1 MAFIGFA
8 RVSTI
13 EQDLDIQIKAL
24 TEYGCTKIF
33 HGKNSGKEEENKSRL
48 QELLNYVRED
58 DVVVITKLDR
68 FGRSLRQILNVLAI
82 FKEKRVGL
90 KSLDGM
96 IDTTMGE
103 NPFSMAQ
110 IQLIGAFA
118 ELERNLIVSRIIEGK
133 KAKGMLQGRPEKLTA
148 EQFKEF
154 KRDVNKGLSL
164 SSLQKKYG
172 IGRATV
178 SRWKQRVL
186 KTNIPQKSA

>member
-1 MAFIGFA
+1 MALIGFA

-13 EQDLDIQIKAL
+13 EQDLAIQLKSL
-24 TEYGCTKIF
+24 TDYGCTKIF
-33 HGKNSGKEEENKSRL
+33 YGKNSGKEEENKTRL

-58 DVVVITKLDR
+58 DIVVITKLDR
-68 FGRSLRQILNVLAI
+68 LGRSLRQILNVLAI
-82 FKEKRVGL
+82 FKSKRVSL

-96 IDTTMGE
+96 IDTTMPE

-118 ELERNLIVSRIIEGK
+118 ELERNLIVSRVIEGK

-148 EQFKEF
+148 EQFKDF
-154 KRDVNKGLSL
+154 KKDVAKGLSL
-164 SSLQKKYG
+164 SALQKKYS

-178 SRWKQRVL
+178 SRWKKRI
-186 KTNIPQKSA
+186 K